1 MNSDV
6 ETADVF
12 LRHGNAVIIL
22 KFELIFYSK
31 ISNQIFCFADHEN
44 DCGDS
49 TDEEGCRKSHKPYL
63 NKIEI

>member
-1 MNSDV
+1 M

-12 LRHGNAVIIL
+12 LRHGNAVTIL

-31 ISNQIFCFADHEN
+31 ISKQIFCLTDHEN

-49 TDEEGCRKSHKPYL
+49 TDEEGCRKFCKSYL
-63 NKIEI
+63 TKLKFN